1 MNCYIETK
9 WCEIFFKSKKDSR
22 KKKITLSA
30 GFEPGPPDQK
40 SDALSTE
47 LS

>member
-1 MNCYIETK
+1 M
-9 WCEIFFKSKKDSR
+9 FSKLKKESR

-40 SDALSTE
+40 SDALPTE

>member
-1 MNCYIETK
+1 M
-9 WCEIFFKSKKDSR
+9 FSKLKKNQG
-22 KKKITLSA
+22 KKKITHSG

-40 SDALSTE
+40 SDTLPTE